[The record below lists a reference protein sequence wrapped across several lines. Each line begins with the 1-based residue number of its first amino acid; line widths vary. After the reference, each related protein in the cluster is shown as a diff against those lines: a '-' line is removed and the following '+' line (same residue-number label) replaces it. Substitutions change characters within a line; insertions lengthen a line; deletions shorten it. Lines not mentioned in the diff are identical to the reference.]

1 MFQCPRGLELLRM
14 ISTLRSGVWRFNALT
29 GLSCYLIIMTK
40 FLRSIC
46 FNALTGL
53 SCYGWGIKSS
63 RSGCRNCF
71 NALTGL
77 SCYGPSIAL
86 LPSFTLFQCPHGLE
100 LLPITRLI
108 SSRQIMF
115 QCPLGLELLRSAVS
129 SHWCSCRFQCPLGLE
144 LLQYGNKNLL
154 SYNWFQC
161 PLGLELLQQE
171 CPIF

>member
-14 ISTLRSGVWRFNALT
+14 ISTLRSGVWR
-29 GLSCYLIIMTK
+29 
-40 FLRSIC
+40 

-115 QCPLGLELLRSAVS
+115 QCPLGLELLHGTDSCCTCTCSA
-129 SHWCSCRFQCPLGLE
+129 
-144 LLQYGNKNLL
+144 
-154 SYNWFQC
+154 FQC

-171 CPIF
+171 CPIFNQLSEFLRCESPSTFLGTYLSHHSFIWW

>member
-115 QCPLGLELLRSAVS
+115 QCPLGLELLLESGISSIAPTVVS
-129 SHWCSCRFQCPLGLE
+129 MPSRAWVVTRI
-144 LLQYGNKNLL
+144 KT
-154 SYNWFQC
+154 W
-161 PLGLELLQQE
+161 
-171 CPIF
+171 II